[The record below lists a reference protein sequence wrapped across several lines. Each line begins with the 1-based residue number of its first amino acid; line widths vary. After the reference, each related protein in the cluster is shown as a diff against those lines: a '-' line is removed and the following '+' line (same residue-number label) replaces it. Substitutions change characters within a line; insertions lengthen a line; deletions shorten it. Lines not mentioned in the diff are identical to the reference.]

1 MFGWGER
8 GKLDSSSTGS
18 FAQGNWFRMSFL
30 QKTYPSGW
38 SGSVA
43 KQFLVGMEIYWTPGT
58 NFFKIVIL
66 GVFIIWGDSF
76 WNAYCGRIHPC
87 EGIAFNLAAS
97 SSNPTREAG
106 FQKEFKIPC
115 KIQNTHKRHCAKL
128 LVRIFVIRNAAL
140 RSQKRNWHLSKCK
153 KRQFNMSYV

>member
-1 MFGWGER
+1 MSCENIVAPVRPLCNRRWLLVDPYHLQLQFEPGP
-8 GKLDSSSTGS
+8 S
-18 FAQGNWFRMSFL
+18 FLAQG
-30 QKTYPSGW
+30 YPSGW

-106 FQKEFKIPC
+106 FQKEFKISC
-115 KIQNTHKRHCAKL
+115 KIQNSKY
-128 LVRIFVIRNAAL
+128 RIHINVFV
-140 RSQKRNWHLSKCK
+140 QKHWWLE
-153 KRQFNMSYV
+153 FLW